1 MRPILAIL
9 LSCILVGG
17 VYSYLAFSNSLR
29 RAPLTIEVMEAD
41 GNYTLKIERTFRCIA
56 DPILAEPSLAVQFG
70 QNQIYI
76 REDEVSIEEPI
87 LIGPIEGIEEGENEF
102 LITATMDE
110 FFENLGVLKV
120 TVFRDEMPLESK
132 MFASESGLTSISG
145 TIIFNSEETASSTH
159 QH

>member
-56 DPILAEPSLAVQFG
+56 DPILEEPSLAVQFG

-76 REDEVSIEEPI
+76 REDEVPIEEPI

-120 TVFRDEMPLESK
+120 TIFRDEVPLESK

-145 TIIFNSEETASSTH
+145 PIVFNSEETASSTH